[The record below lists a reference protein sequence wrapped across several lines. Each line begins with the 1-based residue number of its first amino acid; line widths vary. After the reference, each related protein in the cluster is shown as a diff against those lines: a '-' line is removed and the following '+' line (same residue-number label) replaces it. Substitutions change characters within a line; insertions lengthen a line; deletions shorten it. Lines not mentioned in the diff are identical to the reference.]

1 MLTIRKVTPTTENI
15 NEIKRL
21 YKDSFP
27 QNERRNFDNLMT
39 MGNGKSEI
47 IALYDGDIFCGFVS
61 LLNGNVISH
70 IIYFAIEEELRGHGY
85 GSDALKV
92 IHEYQSG
99 RRVIVDIEQ
108 ETETAP
114 NNEQRRR
121 RKQFY
126 FRNGYAE
133 TEIKYNWRNEDYEI
147 LSFGGNVTEEEF
159 EAFWEEF
166 EA

>member
-1 MLTIRKVTPTTENI
+1 MLAIRKVTPTTENI
-15 NEIKRL
+15 DEIKRL
-21 YKDSFP
+21 YIDSFP
-27 QNERRNFDNLMT
+27 QNERRNFDSLMT
-39 MGNGKSEI
+39 MGDGKSEI

-70 IIYFAIEEELRGHGY
+70 IIYFAIEEELRGNGY
-85 GSDALKV
+85 GSESLKA

-99 RRVIVDIEQ
+99 RRVIVDIER

-126 FRNGYAE
+126 LRNGYEE

-159 EAFWEEF
+159 DAFWEEF
-166 EA
+166 KA